1 MLCSTP
7 KDCLRHLRRR
17 LMKMLKAL
25 LPGLKVNRYFDHS
38 SASVDAL
45 IEEITFVNAQN
56 ASSQMSHPN
65 VPLPSDL
72 DGASPTCTAAKPKAI
87 DTKRKSRNS
96 GRDSKETSV
105 GESTTQRSP
114 TAKRKRT
121 DHSTDGEATAP
132 APVAS
137 SGSNVDDPPA
147 KKQHKNPSSSTG
159 KSVDDSQSSTS
170 TTATGSSQ
178 VSAS

>member
-1 MLCSTP
+1 MDYFVDYISLVAQDKERTPGRISRCYGEIGWESAVMLCSTP

-65 VPLPSDL
+65 VPLSSDL
-72 DGASPTCTAAKPKAI
+72 DGC
-87 DTKRKSRNS
+87 
-96 GRDSKETSV
+96 
-105 GESTTQRSP
+105 
-114 TAKRKRT
+114 
-121 DHSTDGEATAP
+121 
-132 APVAS
+132 
-137 SGSNVDDPPA
+137 
-147 KKQHKNPSSSTG
+147 
-159 KSVDDSQSSTS
+159 QSYLHCC
-170 TTATGSSQ
+170 
-178 VSAS
+178 